1 MELKL
6 RSLPVSGTKI
16 DLIERLK
23 AYRENAAENPVS
35 PVASKVSSLALEDGL
50 SGDSPSKPPG
60 AATPPACENPAAQD
74 YVPVEEGDSDKDKRL
89 YEKERQI
96 EELLRKL
103 EQEQRLVEELKM
115 QLEVEKRS
123 QQGDSPPL
131 LQVKE
136 ETATPPLSSCSASSS
151 PLHLVAAVKKEE
163 GVDGCGSSPPGRFV
177 FANEIEEVQARAHVL
192 LPASLPV
199 PPLVQPSQKI
209 EASVASQPLCSVQP
223 LSKVRK
229 RTHTYIYIHIFL
241 ERFCSVC
248 NSTPY
253 CCILPTFWHLN
264 YEAFRTEVINLIQIV
279 LHQRRSA

>member
-1 MELKL
+1 MRQVAELKMELKL

-23 AYRENAAENPVS
+23 AYRENSSILTAAEKASENPVS

-50 SGDSPSKPPG
+50 SGDTPTKSSD
-60 AATPPACENPAAQD
+60 AAPPPACENPAGQ
-74 YVPVEEGDSDKDKRL
+74 EEAPAEERDSDKDQRL

-96 EELLRKL
+96 EELMRKL

-131 LQVKE
+131 PGLLPVKE
-136 ETATPPLSSCSASSS
+136 EKAVTPPSPCSVSSS
-151 PLHLVAAVKKEE
+151 PLRLAATVKQEE
-163 GVDGCGSSPPGRFV
+163 ADDGCRLSPPSRF
-177 FANEIEEVQARAHVL
+177 AIGDNLQEVQAGAHIL

-199 PPLVQPSQKI
+199 TVPPLIQTSQKI
-209 EASVASQPLCSVQP
+209 ESSVASQQPCSIQP

-229 RTHTYIYIHIFL
+229 HKLTTK
-241 ERFCSVC
+241 
-248 NSTPY
+248 PK
-253 CCILPTFWHLN
+253 
-264 YEAFRTEVINLIQIV
+264 
-279 LHQRRSA
+279 